1 MDVKTAARVLDV
13 LNLFAEAQKPLLY
26 SEIAAQMEIPLS
38 SCHGLLKTMVARG
51 YLYEIGKKHGYYPT
65 QKLIHVATLICRSDP
80 LNAVIEPVLA
90 RVRDITGE

>member
-1 MDVKTAARVLDV
+1 MCIRDS

-65 QKLIHVATLICRSDP
+65 RCV
-80 LNAVIEPVLA
+80 
-90 RVRDITGE
+90 